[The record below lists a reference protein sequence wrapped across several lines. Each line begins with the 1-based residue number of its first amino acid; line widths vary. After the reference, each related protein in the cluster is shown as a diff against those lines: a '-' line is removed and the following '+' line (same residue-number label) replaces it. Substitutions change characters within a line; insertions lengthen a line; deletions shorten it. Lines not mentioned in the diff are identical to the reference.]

1 VSESGAT
8 RRRLRVR
15 RWMVLP
21 LSAAPLLALAVALLA
36 TRGDDPTYGG
46 FDTRQLE
53 YQRQF
58 GVDRAALF
66 PGKVTYPRG
75 LALDAGESVSM
86 VVQVERGLPEP
97 AAGDGEEAAVLV
109 GGLVAARLAGD
120 QEVVVDEQSPQRQ
133 PVVAPGDR
141 ATWRYA
147 VSVADPGAR
156 ELVLT
161 VVTYREGTDEPLA
174 TSGPFVIPVDAGA
187 TLGYRLRQVQG
198 AVAGVL
204 AFVGVSGGVALAWLW
219 RRLRRRNATDATPPE
234 AAETTPAPATPEA
247 ATPEAATPEAPP
259 PD

>member
-15 RWMVLP
+15 RWTALP
-21 LSAAPLLALAVALLA
+21 LSAVPLLAVAVALVVA
-36 TRGDDPTYGG
+36 TRGDDPTFAGYE
-46 FDTRQLE
+46 TRQLE

-58 GVDRAALF
+58 GVDRAALV
-66 PGKVTYPRG
+66 PGEVTYPRA
-75 LALDAGESVSM
+75 LALDAGESASL
-86 VVQVERGLPEP
+86 VVRVERDLPEP
-97 AAGDGEEAAVLV
+97 AAGDSAEAAVLV

-120 QEVVVDEQSPQRQ
+120 PEVVVDEQSPQRQ
-133 PVVAPGDR
+133 PVVAPGER

-161 VVTYREGTDEPLA
+161 VVTYRGGTDEPLA

-234 AAETTPAPATPEA
+234 AAATPEA
-247 ATPEAATPEAPP
+247 AP